1 MLSVLWLK
9 FIAEEV
15 DAKRF
20 GGIDLKLNVHSLI
33 VMVTGNTFHLL
44 VYISSYFSVYI
55 EDLYIV

>member
-20 GGIDLKLNVHSLI
+20 GGIDLQLNVHSFI
-33 VMVTGNTFHLL
+33 VMVIGNTFHLL
-44 VYISSYFSVYI
+44 VYISSYFSV
-55 EDLYIV
+55 